1 MTRDRAKEILGD
13 GASEEQVTAFLN
25 TFHSELKSKESQI
38 SDLNSKLN
46 SQSDYEELKKKLD
59 DIEKANMTEQ
69 EKLENMKKEYEKNLR
84 ESKMIVN
91 KAKATEILAGLN
103 ISEDIINSLVR
114 DDEQATLTN
123 ANNLKAQ
130 IEAMREETVRKTK
143 EELATLD
150 VKPNI
155 SNVSQNDEGMT
166 WEKFSKLSE
175 EEQNKFVSENPE
187 EFANL

>member
-1 MTRDRAKEILGD
+1 MTREKAKQILGE

-25 TFHSELKSKESQI
+25 TFHSELKAKEAQI

-46 SQSDYEELKKKLD
+46 SQSDYDELKKKLD

-69 EKLENMKKEYEKNLR
+69 EKLENMKKEYEKNLY

-103 ISEDIINSLVR
+103 ISDDIINSLVR

-130 IEAMREETVRKTK
+130 IESMREETIKKTK

-166 WEKFSKLSE
+166 WEKFSKMSQ
-175 EEQNKFVSENPE
+175 EEQNKFASENPE

>member
-69 EKLENMKKEYEKNLR
+69 EKLDNMKKEYEQNLR

>member
-1 MTRDRAKEILGD
+1 MTREKAKQILGE

-25 TFHSELKSKESQI
+25 TFHSELKAKETQI

-46 SQSDYEELKKKLD
+46 SQSDYDELKKKLD

-69 EKLENMKKEYEKNLR
+69 EKLENMKKEYEKNLY

-103 ISEDIINSLVR
+103 ISDDIINSLVR

-130 IEAMREETVRKTK
+130 IESMREETIKKTK

-166 WEKFSKLSE
+166 WEKFSKMSQ
-175 EEQNKFVSENPE
+175 EEQNKFASENPE